1 MIQLKTRAN
10 SLIVQC
16 SKSKS
21 VAVDR
26 RMYNPKCPSCGQG
39 MWLTR
44 TVTAPHLLM
53 TSTYSSASIASLLT

>member
-1 MIQLKTRAN
+1 
-10 SLIVQC
+10 
-16 SKSKS
+16 
-21 VAVDR
+21 
-26 RMYNPKCPSCGQG
+26 MYNPKCPSCGQG